1 MRTRTHGD
9 DGDRSLVEISG
20 DTVARIQG
28 PARSVRH
35 TGEMDT
41 TLDEHPADRYR
52 RLAAT
57 FTATV
62 QAVPPDSWG
71 NDSPCDGWTAADV
84 LRHVVDSER
93 GLLGRTGI
101 DVPDGPSVDG
111 DRVGAWTHTRDLVQA
126 VLDDPVR
133 TGTEYEAFGRT
144 TTVGATF
151 ATFMSVDLVVHR
163 WDIARAAG
171 VDEVIPSADLAL
183 ARAFAEQMGDLAR
196 TSGAFGPALPEP
208 AGADD
213 QTRLLALLG
222 RSAG

>member
-1 MRTRTHGD
+1 MSTP
-9 DGDRSLVEISG
+9 E
-20 DTVARIQG
+20 
-28 PARSVRH
+28 
-35 TGEMDT
+35 
-41 TLDEHPADRYR
+41 EHPADRYR
-52 RLAAT
+52 RLAST

-62 QAVPPDSWG
+62 QAVPEGSWG
-71 NDSPCDGWTAADV
+71 NASPCEGWTAADV

-93 GLLGRTGI
+93 GLLERRTGI
-101 DVPDGPSVDG
+101 GVPEGPSVDR
-111 DRVGAWTHTRDLVQA
+111 DPVGAWTHTRDVVQS
-126 VLDDPVR
+126 VLDDPAQA
-133 TGTEYEAFGRT
+133 GTEYEAFGRT

-151 ATFMSVDLVVHR
+151 STFMSIDLVVHR

-171 VDEVIPSADLAL
+171 VDEAIPSEDLTF